1 MCFIGWID
9 VLSLLSFKFNE
20 FMEFN
25 EFNWSRA
32 RKHVGVTHKL
42 IKLIKLTLQSLSP
55 SCRYWCELRKRP

>member
-25 EFNWSRA
+25 EFNWSRD
-32 RKHVGVTHKL
+32 RKHA
-42 IKLIKLTLQSLSP
+42 
-55 SCRYWCELRKRP
+55 LRRANS

>member
-25 EFNWSRA
+25 EFNWSRD
-32 RKHVGVTHKL
+32 RKHA
-42 IKLIKLTLQSLSP
+42 
-55 SCRYWCELRKRP
+55 LRRGNS

>member
-32 RKHVGVTHKL
+32 RKHA
-42 IKLIKLTLQSLSP
+42 
-55 SCRYWCELRKRP
+55 LRRGNS

>member
-25 EFNWSRA
+25 EFNWSCA
-32 RKHVGVTHKL
+32 RKHA
-42 IKLIKLTLQSLSP
+42 
-55 SCRYWCELRKRP
+55 LRRGNS

>member
-25 EFNWSRA
+25 KFMEFNEFNWSRA
-32 RKHVGVTHKL
+32 RKHA
-42 IKLIKLTLQSLSP
+42 
-55 SCRYWCELRKRP
+55 LRRGNS

>member
-32 RKHVGVTHKL
+32 RK
-42 IKLIKLTLQSLSP
+42 QA
-55 SCRYWCELRKRP
+55 LRRGNS

>member
-25 EFNWSRA
+25 EFTEFNKFMEFNEFNWSRD
-32 RKHVGVTHKL
+32 RKHA
-42 IKLIKLTLQSLSP
+42 
-55 SCRYWCELRKRP
+55 LRRGNS

>member
-9 VLSLLSFKFNE
+9 VLSFKFNEFMEFYE

-32 RKHVGVTHKL
+32 RKHA
-42 IKLIKLTLQSLSP
+42 
-55 SCRYWCELRKRP
+55 LRRANS

>member
-32 RKHVGVTHKL
+32 RKHG
-42 IKLIKLTLQSLSP
+42 
-55 SCRYWCELRKRP
+55 LRRGNS

>member
-32 RKHVGVTHKL
+32 RKHA
-42 IKLIKLTLQSLSP
+42 
-55 SCRYWCELRKRP
+55 LRRG

>member
-25 EFNWSRA
+25 KFNEFNELIEFNWSRA
-32 RKHVGVTHKL
+32 RKHA
-42 IKLIKLTLQSLSP
+42 
-55 SCRYWCELRKRP
+55 LRRANS

>member
-9 VLSLLSFKFNE
+9 VLSFKFNE

-32 RKHVGVTHKL
+32 RK
-42 IKLIKLTLQSLSP
+42 
-55 SCRYWCELRKRP
+55 RALRRGNS

>member
-25 EFNWSRA
+25 EFNRSRA
-32 RKHVGVTHKL
+32 RKHA
-42 IKLIKLTLQSLSP
+42 
-55 SCRYWCELRKRP
+55 LRRGNS

>member
-25 EFNWSRA
+25 EFNWSRV
-32 RKHVGVTHKL
+32 RKHASRRGN
-42 IKLIKLTLQSLSP
+42 S
-55 SCRYWCELRKRP
+55 

>member
-20 FMEFN
+20 FIEFN

-32 RKHVGVTHKL
+32 RKHA
-42 IKLIKLTLQSLSP
+42 
-55 SCRYWCELRKRP
+55 LRRGNS

>member
-25 EFNWSRA
+25 EFNWSRV
-32 RKHVGVTHKL
+32 RKHA
-42 IKLIKLTLQSLSP
+42 
-55 SCRYWCELRKRP
+55 LRRGNS